1 MRSFALFV
9 GLLAGLSLLGAGCG
23 AKTSAPTPPAPD
35 SSSTTTTSS
44 SPAMSATLAFPG
56 VLPEEQTAKRVRI
69 QTTKGDIVIQLDPKA
84 GPNAASNFVYLIQQ
98 GFYQGTIFHRVIPG
112 FMIQGGDPTGTG
124 FSGPGYEIPDDPVT
138 TLPTGRVTVSGIT
151 QNTPFYPKGTIAM
164 ANKGAPRTAGSQFFI
179 MVADYPLPPTYSV
192 FGKVVEGQDVADAI
206 AQAPRDEMD
215 RPNEE
220 IRMVNVTIE

>member
-9 GLLAGLSLLGAGCG
+9 GMLAGLSLLGAGCG
-23 AKTSAPTPPAPD
+23 SDVSVPAPTPPD
-35 SSSTTTTSS
+35 SSATTTS
-44 SPAMSATLAFPG
+44 PVMSDKLTFPG
-56 VLPEEQTAKRVRI
+56 ILPEEEVAKRVRI

-84 GPNAASNFVYLIQQ
+84 GPNAASNFAYLVKQ

-206 AQAPRDEMD
+206 AQVPRDDMD

-220 IRMVNVTIE
+220 IQMVNVTIE